1 MEKNFKKFTSFPV
14 ALHSLNLNDG
24 HFYPDLQNSANELY
38 TILGLKKMPYIY
50 IYPRSVYL
58 YDVVRGLHVFKKF
71 FKSYIYVRFDEQ
83 WPVMFFILAHMKC
96 IMNISSVCLSVSFRK
111 R

>member
-38 TILGLKKMPYIY
+38 TI
-50 IYPRSVYL
+50 SN
-58 YDVVRGLHVFKKF
+58 D
-71 FKSYIYVRFDEQ
+71 D
-83 WPVMFFILAHMKC
+83 
-96 IMNISSVCLSVSFRK
+96 ISLSVFRVYFF
-111 R
+111 